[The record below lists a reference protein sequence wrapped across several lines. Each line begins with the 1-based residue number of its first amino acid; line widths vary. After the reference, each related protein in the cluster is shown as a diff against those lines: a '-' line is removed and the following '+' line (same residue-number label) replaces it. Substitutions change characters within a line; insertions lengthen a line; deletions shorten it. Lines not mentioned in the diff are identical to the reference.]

1 MSGHGSSEKEINT
14 SLICQESYA
23 CGGSEEAAFECDE
36 CRSLQCVRCEQE
48 LHSQEGLQNHERVA
62 IGPWHVPYC
71 DNCRGG
77 KERPVNGRRHRSV
90 VRCQSCKVNLCQPC
104 RKSTHNGGNKKKHPL
119 TAYPPP
125 PKPAELNSTPPPK
138 PAEINSTPPPNP
150 VEVKLTPPPK
160 PAEIN
165 STPPP
170 NPVEVKLTPP
180 PKPAEINLSLL
191 VDEAEVQKTKL
202 LEKVCSFLLV
212 DANEEMQVKDDGAFV
227 KKLNCKPDKLIKVV
241 SVFGNTGEGK
251 SHTLNHTF
259 FIGREVFKTS
269 PTQESCTVGVWAAFD
284 PIHKVVVIDTEGLLG
299 NSSNQGQ
306 RTRLLLKV
314 LAISDLIIY
323 RTHADRLHDDLFKFL
338 CDASDAYLKHFTKE
352 LKATTARCGLDV
364 PLSTLGPAVIIFHET
379 VHTKLLGSD
388 NSSESVDRLLL
399 ERFRKLGRFPE
410 AFSSIQYRG
419 TRTCSP
425 PTDFG
430 GLQRTLEQLLDNNAT
445 RSPRSPVVIFKAL
458 QALSE
463 RFNGEISDELIAHNC
478 FFPDEYFTCSCL
490 CLSCGSGC
498 KNSMNHLGEGVCH
511 EAKHRCRYSPQY
523 DNRIYTCKACYE
535 GGKEVVVVPKTSAS
549 SDSPWLGLARYAWS
563 GYVIECPNCGVIY
576 RSRQYWYGNQDP
588 VDTVVR
594 TEIQHIWPGADGFL
608 KDNSNAAQRLLD
620 GVNFMA
626 QSVSELSVKPAKAV
640 TSWLTDQIAPTYWKP
655 NSLILTCLKCQEVF
669 QDNDTKHH
677 CRACGEGF
685 CDTCSSKATPVPEK
699 GWGLAPVRVCDT
711 CYEQRA
717 THTELL
723 HAEVEDEEGGNLARK
738 VGEAVSNTLGAV
750 VTAIDI
756 PLGLVKDAARP
767 TYWVPDQD
775 ILSCHN
781 CQCSFTAKLSK
792 HHCRA
797 CGQGVCDECSL
808 ERRPVPSR
816 GWDHPV
822 RVCANCNQKP
832 GDL

>member
-48 LHSQEGLQNHERVA
+48 LHSQEGLQNHKRVA

-77 KERPVNGRRHRSV
+77 KERPVNGYRHRSV
-90 VRCQSCKVNLCQPC
+90 VRCQNCKVNLCQPC

-125 PKPAELNSTPPPK
+125 PKPAD
-138 PAEINSTPPPNP
+138 
-150 VEVKLTPPPK
+150 
-160 PAEIN
+160 
-165 STPPP
+165 
-170 NPVEVKLTPP
+170 
-180 PKPAEINLSLL
+180 LL
-191 VDEAEVQKTKL
+191 VDEAEVQKAKL

-212 DANEEMQVKDDGAFV
+212 DANEEMQVNDDGAFV

-241 SVFGNTGEGK
+241 SIFGNTGEGK

-430 GLQRTLEQLLDNNAT
+430 GLQHTLEQLLDNNAT

-549 SDSPWLGLARYAWS
+549 SDSPWLGLARFAWS

-685 CDTCSSKATPVPEK
+685 CDTCSSKVTPVPEK
-699 GWGLAPVRVCDT
+699 GWGLVPVRVCDT
-711 CYEQRA
+711 CFD
-717 THTELL
+717 HT
-723 HAEVEDEEGGNLARK
+723 VQWK

-750 VTAIDI
+750 ATAIDI